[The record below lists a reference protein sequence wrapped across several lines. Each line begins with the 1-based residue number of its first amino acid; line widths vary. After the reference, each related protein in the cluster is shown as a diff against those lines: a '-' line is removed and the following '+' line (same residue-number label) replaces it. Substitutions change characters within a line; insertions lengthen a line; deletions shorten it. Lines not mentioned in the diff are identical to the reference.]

1 MKTNSVEYYKLK
13 AAGKKRVS
21 GCERDEVDVAD
32 SKEHKQLNIQT
43 EEYYALK
50 AAGKRKATDYRR
62 EEGELIGS
70 ENGDEEDEQYRFDCC
85 DDSDGASSGDEECG
99 LAYKLLAEGV
109 GEGKD
114 DGEDMEEEAI
124 QGSSEDRNASVVPVH
139 VAEALN
145 LRYGLKVDY
154 WKGHRKLKRAREL
167 VRGSYENGYAELPG
181 YLYRIRR
188 SNPGTM
194 TRLKVDENDRF
205 KSVFI
210 SFGASIDG
218 FKFMRK
224 VIVVD
229 GTFLNGKY
237 LGTCVIPDD
246 DGIVIISDIH
256 KSIGKAVDRIYPLAN
271 RGICTY
277 HLHKNI
283 MLRFRG
289 SETFRLVKQAVTA
302 YRLADFNVLVRQ
314 IEEMNLELYAYLQ
327 RADVSK
333 WSRVHFP
340 GDRYNITTTNI
351 AESLNKVL
359 RPARQ
364 FPIVQLLDE
373 ERVRQASF
381 LQVQEIDSHHYEV
394 RSGSSVNVVNLSQ
407 RRCSCR
413 VFDVDK
419 IPCIHAIAAAEK
431 ANVSRISKCHPYFR
445 VDYLRSGY
453 AKSIM
458 PKDTSCQLPLSVTE
472 KSVIPPYVRTQS
484 ERPKLCRI
492 KGPFEVAM
500 ERKRPRKPHACS
512 NCGHIGHNR
521 MTCIS

>member
-1 MKTNSVEYYKLK
+1 MAYDDFLGMVYEDFGLERKSVELQLSYKLSRKK
-13 AAGKKRVS
+13 AADSLPEDTPPVFVCNGRQLEGFIRQCKAEAVRRMCVQIEGKGLKEDLMEVKEESRPNLYVVQCWVS
-21 GCERDEVDVAD
+21 GCKWRM
-32 SKEHKQLNIQT
+32 
-43 EEYYALK
+43 
-50 AAGKRKATDYRR
+50 R
-62 EEGELIGS
+62 
-70 ENGDEEDEQYRFDCC
+70 
-85 DDSDGASSGDEECG
+85 AST
-99 LAYKLLAEGV
+99 
-109 GEGKD
+109 
-114 DGEDMEEEAI
+114 I
-124 QGSSEDRNASVVPVH
+124 ASVVPVH

-154 WKGHRKLKRAREL
+154 WKGHRTLKRAREL
-167 VRGSYENGYAELPG
+167 VRGSYENGYAELPA

-210 SFGASIDG
+210 AFGASIDG

-229 GTFLNGKY
+229 GTFLKGKY
-237 LGTCVIPDD
+237 LGTLLLAKTQDGNYNIFPLAFAIVDTENDESWDWFFTQLSCVIPDD
-246 DGIVIISDIH
+246 EGIVIISDSH
-256 KSIGKAVDRIYPLAN
+256 KSIGKAVDINYPLAN

-289 SETFRLVKQAVTA
+289 SETFGLVKKAATA
-302 YRLADFNVLVRQ
+302 YRLSDFNVLLGQ
-314 IEEMNLELYAYLQ
+314 IEEMNPELYAYLQ

-359 RPARQ
+359 RPARS
-364 FPIVQLLDE
+364 FPIAQLLDE
-373 ERVRQASF
+373 IRSMLTRWFARRRVEAAQMSTVLTNGVEKLLQERVRRASF
-381 LQVQEIDSHHYEV
+381 LQVQEIDSYHYEV
-394 RSGSSVNVVNLSQ
+394 RSGTSVNVVNLSQ

-413 VFDVDK
+413 VFDVDN

-431 ANVSRISKCHPYFR
+431 ANVSRISKCDPYFR
-445 VDYLRSGY
+445 VDYLRPG
-453 AKSIM
+453 IM
-458 PKDTSCQLPLSVTE
+458 RSL
-472 KSVIPPYVRTQS
+472 
-484 ERPKLCRI
+484 
-492 KGPFEVAM
+492 
-500 ERKRPRKPHACS
+500 
-512 NCGHIGHNR
+512 
-521 MTCIS
+521 